1 MLGGRDQRTVAVAE
15 DGGEIGRD
23 HLLGGRLNFAV
34 TPLKAGTDKNKTCVD
49 RRRSKREGD
58 GKTGMNADANHGGL
72 RTKRCLPAKF
82 HQEPPH
88 YDHCDLYKPD
98 RLAKAAVRIRIPKS
112 RQTIVTAS
120 NSANSRFFTDCYPK
134 PAVFAPRLNQIAP
147 RFWAAAGGF
156 TEPPNA

>member
-1 MLGGRDQRTVAVAE
+1 M
-15 DGGEIGRD
+15 
-23 HLLGGRLNFAV
+23 
-34 TPLKAGTDKNKTCVD
+34 
-49 RRRSKREGD
+49 
-58 GKTGMNADANHGGL
+58 
-72 RTKRCLPAKF
+72 PAKF

-134 PAVFAPRLNQIAP
+134 PAVFAKGLTKLHRGFGLLPAVLLNHP
-147 RFWAAAGGF
+147 MH
-156 TEPPNA
+156 N